1 MNGESQLA
9 NAGSE
14 TRAARERAVSID
26 CLRGLVMI
34 LMALDHTRAFLSAAR
49 FAPLDLVHTLY
60 PVCRAFAALKARRYD
75 WWLSYL

>member
-1 MNGESQLA
+1 MSVPSQA
-9 NAGSE
+9 TTSPV
-14 TRAARERAVSID
+14 RERAMSID
-26 CLRGLVMI
+26 CLRGFVMI